1 VLFQLG
7 FYPRSY
13 HRAFAHGQDLGFWFY
28 KMYPKWGTFSTQG
41 HVIIVDGRNV
51 WQQYLAAEHGFTCH
65 AIGRP
70 SISFTD

>member
-1 VLFQLG
+1 VNGIERVTPDKGLGNDLEFFERLAATMKHRVL
-7 FYPRSY
+7 
-13 HRAFAHGQDLGFWFY
+13 
-28 KMYPKWGTFSTQG
+28 
-41 HVIIVDGRNV
+41 VDGRNV